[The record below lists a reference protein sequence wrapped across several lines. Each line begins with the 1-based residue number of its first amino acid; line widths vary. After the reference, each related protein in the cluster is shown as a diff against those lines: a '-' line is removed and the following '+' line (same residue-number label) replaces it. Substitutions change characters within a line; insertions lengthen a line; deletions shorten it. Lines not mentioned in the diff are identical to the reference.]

1 MAANVPYLKGIRT
14 RFLNS
19 LNQEVLHGLTLLQS
33 NMEQIDIEQ
42 CSKEINK
49 CVEKNQTYCDKL
61 ENQTDRLADAVGEK
75 EVELTHLL
83 KKIKMFVIA
92 PWSAL

>member
-1 MAANVPYLKGIRT
+1 MAANVPYLKGVRT

-42 CSKEINK
+42 CSKKINK
-49 CVEKNQTYCDKL
+49 CVEKIQTYCDKL
-61 ENQTDRLADAVGEK
+61 ENQTDWLADAIGEK
-75 EVELTHLL
+75 EVELTQSLIEEN
-83 KKIKMFVIA
+83 KNVIA
-92 PWSAL
+92 PWNAL